1 MSFTTEQL
9 SGWLPTVIELA
20 DAAGTEILRVYD
32 SAFSVTF
39 KHDRSPLTEA
49 DLGAQRIIAAGL
61 KRLTPDIG
69 MLGEESPPEV
79 FRQRRTWSALWL
91 VDPLDGTREFVKRNG
106 EFTVNIALIEA
117 GEPVLGVVYAPAKGM
132 LYAAAHGAG
141 AFRRDADGS
150 RTPIRVC
157 PQAPA
162 TLRILGSRSHGDA
175 VLDRMLER
183 LGPHERVSIGSALKF
198 GLLAD
203 GRGDLYVRRGTTCEW
218 DTAAGQAVVLEA
230 GGCVV
235 DFDGRPLRYNEHDH
249 VTNPSFIAYADRTC
263 DWAARLTASSVPIE
277 GSGPVA
283 TSGRES

>member
-1 MSFTTEQL
+1 MSFTPQQL
-9 SGWLPTVIELA
+9 SDWLPTVIELA

-39 KHDRSPLTEA
+39 KSDRSPLTEA

-61 KRLTPDIG
+61 TKLTPKIG
-69 MLGEESPPEV
+69 MLGEESAPEV
-79 FRQRRTWSALWL
+79 LRERRAWSALWL

-117 GEPVLGVVYAPAKGM
+117 GEPVLGVVYAPAMGL
-132 LYAAAHGAG
+132 LYAAARGAG
-141 AFRRDADGS
+141 AFRRDRDGS
-150 RTPIRVC
+150 RVPIQVC
-157 PQAPA
+157 PTAPA

-183 LGPHERVSIGSALKF
+183 LGPQERVSIGSALKF
-198 GLLAD
+198 GLLAE

-235 DFDGRPLRYNEHDH
+235 DFSGQPLRYNAHDQI
-249 VTNPSFIAYADRTC
+249 TNPSFIAYADRSR
-263 DWAARLTASSVPIE
+263 DWAALLAAPSAPVY
-277 GSGPVA
+277 GSG
-283 TSGRES
+283 

>member
-9 SGWLPTVIELA
+9 SAWLPAVVELA
-20 DAAGTEILRVYD
+20 DAAGAEILRVYD

-39 KHDRSPLTEA
+39 KRDRSPLTEA
-49 DLGAQRIIAAGL
+49 DLGAQRIISAGL
-61 KRLTPDIG
+61 AQLTPDIG

-79 FRQRRTWSALWL
+79 FRQRRAWSSLWL

-132 LYAAAHGAG
+132 LYAAARGGGAW
-141 AFRRDADGS
+141 RRDADGS
-150 RTPIRVC
+150 RTPVQVC
-157 PQAPA
+157 RDAPTA
-162 TLRILGSRSHGDA
+162 LRILGSRSHGDA

-183 LGPHERVSIGSALKF
+183 FGPHERVSIGSALKF

-235 DFDGRPLRYNEHDH
+235 DFDGQPLRYNAHEH
-249 VTNPSFIAYADRTC
+249 VTNPSFIAYADRTR
-263 DWAARLTASSVPIE
+263 DWAALLRAAAAPIQ

-283 TSGRES
+283 SSGGES